1 MSRRMFVSRVR
12 VFVVGPGLFVSLSVF
27 VVSFRSFVVDGW
39 WLDGLNAGWLDG
51 FGRRAVL
58 LVPVVTA
65 PDE

>member
-1 MSRRMFVSRVR
+1 MGNALRSHKEQKLEDDQCPSERLQMEL
-12 VFVVGPGLFVSLSVF
+12 LFVGVC
-27 VVSFRSFVVDGW
+27 VCV
-39 WLDGLNAGWLDG
+39 